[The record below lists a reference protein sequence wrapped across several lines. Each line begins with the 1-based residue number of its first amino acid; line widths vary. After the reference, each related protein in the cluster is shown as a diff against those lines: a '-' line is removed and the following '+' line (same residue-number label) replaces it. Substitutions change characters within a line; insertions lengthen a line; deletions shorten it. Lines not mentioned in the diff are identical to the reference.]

1 MLTHYFPHSSKEILR
16 YAELLL
22 TAGIE
27 RGLIGPREAPRIW
40 SRHLL
45 NSLLLTPYL
54 PEGATVIDVGSGAG
68 LPGIPLAL
76 ARPDLKI
83 TLLEPLQRRVD
94 FLEEVKS
101 ELGLTITIIRGRAE
115 ESKGSYQVVTAR
127 ALSATEKLLPQVWH
141 LLSPSGAVVALK
153 GSSVEE
159 EVRQAQKVISKL
171 KPDTVAIEEPYL
183 EGIESGKIL
192 IVRKGAK

>member
-1 MLTHYFPHSSKEILR
+1 MLTHYFPHSSKEIHR

-54 PEGATVIDVGSGAG
+54 PEGASVIDVGSGAG

-141 LLSPSGAVVALK
+141 LLSPGGAVVALK

>member
-1 MLTHYFPHSSKEILR
+1 MLTHYFPTQSSEIKS

-27 RGLIGPREAPRIW
+27 RGLMGPREAPRMW
-40 SRHLL
+40 SRHIL
-45 NSLLLTPYL
+45 NSLLLTPFIS
-54 PEGATVIDVGSGAG
+54 EGATVIDIGSGAG

-76 ARPDLKI
+76 ARPDLQV

-94 FLEEVKS
+94 FLEEVKI
-101 ELGLTITIIRGRAE
+101 ELGLDITIIRGRAE
-115 ESKGSYQVVTAR
+115 EAKGAYQVVTAR
-127 ALSATEKLLPQVWH
+127 ALSATEKLLPQIWH
-141 LLSPSGAVVALK
+141 LIAPGGSLVALK

-159 EVRQAQKVISKL
+159 EVRQAEKVISRL
-171 KPDTVAIEEPYL
+171 KPDTVVIEEPYL

>member
-40 SRHLL
+40 GRHLF

-101 ELGLTITIIRGRAE
+101 ELGLTVTIIRGRAE

-141 LLSPSGAVVALK
+141 LLSPGGAVVALK

>member
-1 MLTHYFPHSSKEILR
+1 VLTHYFPHSSKEIHR

-141 LLSPSGAVVALK
+141 LLSPGGAVVALK

>member
-40 SRHLL
+40 GRHLF

-101 ELGLTITIIRGRAE
+101 ELGLTFTIIRGRAE

-141 LLSPSGAVVALK
+141 LLSPGGAVVALK

>member
-101 ELGLTITIIRGRAE
+101 ELGLTVTIIRGRAE

>member
-1 MLTHYFPHSSKEILR
+1 MVTQYFPTRSREIHR

-27 RGLIGPREAPRIW
+27 RGLMGPREAPRMW
-40 SRHLL
+40 SRHIL
-45 NSLLLTPYL
+45 NSLLLLPYL
-54 PEGATVIDVGSGAG
+54 PESATVIDIGSGAG

-76 ARPDLKI
+76 ARPDLKV

-101 ELGLTITIIRGRAE
+101 ELGLSITIIRGRAE
-115 ESKGSYQVVTAR
+115 EAKGTYQVVTAR
-127 ALSATEKLLPQVWH
+127 ALSATPKLLTQVWP
-141 LLSPSGAVVALK
+141 LIAPGGSLVALK

-159 EVRQAQKVISKL
+159 EVRQAEKVISEL
-171 KPDTVAIEEPYL
+171 KPVTVDIQEPYL